1 MHLIKGAPDRVSVTT
16 NAKALADQLDN
27 DGYFGLGKSGGA
39 GISRSQLFA
48 FAMALGYES
57 GNPAPLV
64 NTYSGGFIREDSFDG
79 RLLALMYCEYLCQ
92 LGEDEI
98 DRITEKSNLY
108 KLAEQYANSGMMQL
122 QTWKDSIDSETLLY
136 DMLIR
141 LDELYDRNVAAGV

>member
-1 MHLIKGAPDRVSVTT
+1 MHLLKGAPDRVSVTT

-27 DGYFGLGKSGGA
+27 DGYFGLGKSGGT

-57 GNPAPLV
+57 GNPTPLA
-64 NTYSGGFIREDSFDG
+64 NTYSGGFIREDTFDG

-92 LGEDEI
+92 LSEDEI

-108 KLAEQYANSGMMQL
+108 KLAEQYANSGMKQL
-122 QTWKDSIDSETLLY
+122 QIWKDTVDSETLLY

-141 LDELYDRNVAAGV
+141 LDELYDRNVSVGV